1 MKSWADE
8 TKQWFE
14 EALIN
19 LLLALAE
26 QFLVKIQG
34 KHRQFG
40 DSSVIR
46 TVQGLENIL
55 FYRIFDE

>member
-14 EALIN
+14 AALII

-40 DSSVIR
+40 DSSVTR
-46 TVQGLENIL
+46 TVQELENIL
-55 FYRIFDE
+55 FYRIFVE